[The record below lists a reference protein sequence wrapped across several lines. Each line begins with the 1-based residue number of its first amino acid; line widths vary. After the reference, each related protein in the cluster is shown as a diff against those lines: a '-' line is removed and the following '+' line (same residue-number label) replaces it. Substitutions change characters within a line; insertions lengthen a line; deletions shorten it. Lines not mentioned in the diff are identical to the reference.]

1 MMPSAVDFLP
11 SHIIVLMNLA
21 TSGLLYTGSGK
32 ISRFGTSLLLG
43 IYVPGSRSQSR
54 SLKGVEIDDYSFDYF
69 FLPPLAA
76 PAAAPSFGRFAPYF
90 ERPCFRLATP
100 TESSVPRTMW

>member
-43 IYVPGSRSQSR
+43 IFDSWFAISDSKRKQSA
-54 SLKGVEIDDYSFDYF
+54 EIRDYF
-69 FLPPLAA
+69 FLPPLA
-76 PAAAPSFGRFAPYF
+76 PGAAAPSFGRFAPYF